1 MRPNGW
7 ARVAPSGMS
16 DDVLYRSAGEIGQLA
31 QLLAQLPL
39 LILVILSGGERPSSN
54 GNITHG

>member
-16 DDVLYRSAGEIGQLA
+16 DDVLMSAGEIGQLA

-54 GNITHG
+54 GHTHG

>member
-16 DDVLYRSAGEIGQLA
+16 DDVLCMSAGEIGQLA
-31 QLLAQLPL
+31 QFLAQLPL
-39 LILVILSGGERPSSN
+39 PILVILLGGERPSSS
-54 GNITHG
+54 GHITHG